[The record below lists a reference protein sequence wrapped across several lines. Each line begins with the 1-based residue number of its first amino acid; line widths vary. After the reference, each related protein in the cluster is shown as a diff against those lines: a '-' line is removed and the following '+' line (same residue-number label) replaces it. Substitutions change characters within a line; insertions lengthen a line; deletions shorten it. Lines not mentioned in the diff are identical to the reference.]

1 MARIEAEEL
10 QQPEQIYLASSIR
23 IARKVETILD
33 SHGIGY
39 VVQVED
45 LGRSTLFGTRRH
57 AAGFYVTAEQAALCR
72 SLLADAGL
80 AYGIVDDGRAAQDEP

>member
-1 MARIEAEEL
+1 MARIDGEML

-23 IARKVETILD
+23 AARQVEAVLD
-33 SHGIGY
+33 SQGIDY
-39 VVQVED
+39 VAQVED

-57 AAGFYVTAEQAALCR
+57 AAGFYVTAAQAALCR

-80 AYGIVDDGRAAQDEP
+80 AHGIVDDGRAAQD